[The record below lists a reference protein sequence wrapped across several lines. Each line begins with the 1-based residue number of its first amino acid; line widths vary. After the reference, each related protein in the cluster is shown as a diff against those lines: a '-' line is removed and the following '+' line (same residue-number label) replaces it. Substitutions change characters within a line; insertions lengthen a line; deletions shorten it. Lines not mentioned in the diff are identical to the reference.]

1 VCLAYP
7 SSIPNR
13 TTTNKTKQN
22 KTRTKNQKMTPQMYS
37 LKSIMP
43 TCSLEE
49 FLEGGQKFS
58 VQLMKFLHAFLFHD
72 LITFTIRKTNKQTNK
87 QKPKKQKT
95 IKYNLILHTKKR
107 TGLQSQSISS
117 F

>member
-1 VCLAYP
+1 
-7 SSIPNR
+7 
-13 TTTNKTKQN
+13 
-22 KTRTKNQKMTPQMYS
+22 MYS

-72 LITFTIRKTNKQTNK
+72 LITFTIRKTNKQ
-87 QKPKKQKT
+87 KPKKQKT